1 MAISASDDF
10 HVKHLTQT
18 FHKNHIIHA
27 EFIGMNLHYSHNK
40 TLNKCYP
47 YQLYSKTYTSKR

>member
-18 FHKNHIIHA
+18 FHHA
-27 EFIGMNLHYSHNK
+27 KTIYTQNL
-40 TLNKCYP
+40 
-47 YQLYSKTYTSKR
+47 